1 MNNDQ
6 NEEDSANSEEES
18 ASSEDGKIGSN
29 NEDISKTQQPRCN
42 GSGKSLSAALR
53 FKTLSFRRMKPKD
66 LKWPLRKSETM
77 QLIEALERHKST
89 CTMALTEN
97 GLAGIHAVLE
107 QTKFSNQCLENLKA
121 KQEKLFELS
130 INQE

>member
-1 MNNDQ
+1 M
-6 NEEDSANSEEES
+6 EA
-18 ASSEDGKIGSN
+18 
-29 NEDISKTQQPRCN
+29 
-42 GSGKSLSAALR
+42 
-53 FKTLSFRRMKPKD
+53 KD

-89 CTMALTEN
+89 CTIALAEH

-107 QTKFSNQCLENLKA
+107 QTKFSNKCLEKIKA

-130 INQE
+130 ITQEQGV